1 MNNIVDFIKKIPVW
15 CYLAFCLLISLP
27 SLFQGLGQDSCLYIN
42 GFKDF
47 LNYPAS
53 CMFDMQWY
61 LFFVIGSFLGI
72 DTIIEAKIAGGI
84 ILLVLWIL
92 GYIGL
97 RKEMDKTPLCVGL
110 TMAFIG
116 VYGAPIEM
124 SYNHISILLLLPAS
138 ILIMKS
144 LDNTLLALFSGI
156 LIGINFFVRFT
167 NLSLFAIGFI
177 PLVVCFFRR
186 GKTSITYLKAVQIL
200 GFYLLGCILSCFV
213 IYRLMLQ
220 SGHWDLFMTSVFGSL
235 QVSQNATGTEGKSM
249 IEVLMHALKCYITP
263 LLLGIIYLGILYI
276 VAYRTKLLYNKVFF
290 ILIGVSSTIFF
301 YFISRSALM
310 IYAMFLLPILILAWI
325 KLKLSARIHV
335 LILLSLVMLY
345 FYPVGSSSVMS
356 FSGPFTFWLAL
367 PLALMCVQKLLLNGT
382 DEIRKL
388 CMYVCLSIFS
398 AIMIKN
404 ITFQTYSLYKGQ
416 NRFASIYS
424 LSSKNFCCQFT
435 KKEKANELNHFFDE
449 FKPFINDDTPLV
461 VHNSVIHAN
470 LNTRSFGVSEGWIK
484 SNLYELYLSYALAE
498 QKEYP
503 WILGNE
509 EFYAKIMKCLKNAPS
524 YEIVKEYKGMKLYK
538 PINREKN
545 ETFNSISNL

>member
-1 MNNIVDFIKKIPVW
+1 MNNIVYFIKNIPVW
-15 CYLAFCLLISLP
+15 CYLMFCLIVSIP
-27 SLFQGLGQDSCLYIN
+27 SLFQCLGFDSCLYIN

-53 CMFDMQWY
+53 CMFEMQWY
-61 LFFVIGSFLGI
+61 LFFVVGSFLGI
-72 DTIIEAKIAGGI
+72 DTIIEAKIAGI
-84 ILLVLWIL
+84 VILLILWIL

-97 RKEMDKTPLCVGL
+97 RKDIDKTPLCVGL

-144 LDNTLLALFSGI
+144 LDNTWLALFSGI

-167 NLSLFAIGFI
+167 NLSLVAIGFI
-177 PLVVCFFRR
+177 PIVVCFFRR
-186 GKTSITYLKAVQIL
+186 DKTSITYLKAAKIL
-200 GFYLLGCILSCFV
+200 GFYLLGGILSCFV

-263 LLLGIIYLGILYI
+263 LLLGIIYWGILYI
-276 VAYRTKLLYNKVFF
+276 VAYRTKLLYNKSVLIF
-290 ILIGVSSTIFF
+290 IGISSTILF

-310 IYAMFLLPILILAWI
+310 IYAMFLLPILLLAWI
-325 KLKLSARIHV
+325 KLKLSATIQV

-367 PLALMCVQKLLLNGT
+367 PLALMCVQRLLQNRAN
-382 DEIRKL
+382 EMRKL
-388 CMYVCLSIFS
+388 CLLVSLSVFS
-398 AIMIKN
+398 AIMLKN

-416 NRFASIYS
+416 NRFASIYG
-424 LSSKNFCCQFT
+424 LSSKNFCYQFT
-435 KKEKANELNHFFDE
+435 NKEKADEQNSLFDV
-449 FKPFINDDTPLV
+449 FKPFVNDDTPLV
-461 VHNSVIHAN
+461 VHDSVIHAN

-484 SNLYELYLSYALAE
+484 SNLYELYLSNAFAE

-538 PINREKN
+538 PIIVKVK
-545 ETFNSISNL
+545 